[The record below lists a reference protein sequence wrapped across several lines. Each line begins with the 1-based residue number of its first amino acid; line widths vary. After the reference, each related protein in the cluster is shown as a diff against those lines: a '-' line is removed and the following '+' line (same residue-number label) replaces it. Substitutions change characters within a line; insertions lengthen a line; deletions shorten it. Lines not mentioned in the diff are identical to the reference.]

1 MFDCH
6 RFFPIKYF
14 SVSSEAFVM
23 RVGFSNWIGQVTWG
37 KELPS
42 TEEAE
47 ERIEADEAIPT
58 HTLEAELQHGLP
70 KSKTT
75 NVDET
80 NTEFPGA
87 VPLKPLQDVSPDV
100 TGIEII
106 EAGNLDGA
114 EKKDLETAAP
124 SLPNQTSEPV
134 QNVSPNFQEN
144 DASDGQVKQG
154 NTCVAGMALLS
165 MLWIGIQVALPA
177 HDPLARQRRQARQAC
192 EFVAK
197 ISLASLPN
205 LASGLPAA
213 VGSCPLL
220 QAMPCTC

>member
-1 MFDCH
+1 MS
-6 RFFPIKYF
+6 PN
-14 SVSSEAFVM
+14 SEE
-23 RVGFSNWIGQVTWG
+23 N
-37 KELPS
+37 
-42 TEEAE
+42 EETA
-47 ERIEADEAIPT
+47 AGD
-58 HTLEAELQHGLP
+58 LN
-70 KSKTT
+70 KT
-75 NVDET
+75 
-80 NTEFPGA
+80 
-87 VPLKPLQDVSPDV
+87 
-100 TGIEII
+100 
-106 EAGNLDGA
+106 
-114 EKKDLETAAP
+114 EKKVLETAAP

-144 DASDGQVKQG
+144 AASDGQVKQG